1 MNLQKVTGRG
11 AFDMR
16 KRSAFAAAALA
27 ASTGAAMAFTTP
39 AAGQLGYDLY
49 NIVVNQG
56 VLGPVGFMAAVI
68 MLVVGVGG
76 LIRGSI
82 IPGVFSLIAAATIF
96 AADQIVTTL
105 GFVV

>member
-1 MNLQKVTGRG
+1 MKSQPLLS
-11 AFDMR
+11 A
-16 KRSAFAAAALA
+16 RSFALKKKALVAAALVAVSAGSA
-27 ASTGAAMAFTTP
+27 AAFTVP
-39 AAGQLGYDLY
+39 AAGDLGYDLY

-82 IPGVFSLIAAATIF
+82 VPGIMSLIAAATVF

-105 GFVV
+105 GYVV

>member
-1 MNLQKVTGRG
+1 MKLQVALSERLLAMKKAGLTGAVFVALSG
-11 AFDMR
+11 
-16 KRSAFAAAALA
+16 AAL
-27 ASTGAAMAFTTP
+27 AFTTP
-39 AAGQLGYDLY
+39 TAGQLGYDLY

-68 MLVVGVGG
+68 MLVIGVGG

>member
-1 MNLQKVTGRG
+1 MKPQTQLSAH
-11 AFDMR
+11 AFAL
-16 KRSAFAAAALA
+16 KKHWKITALVAAAA
-27 ASTGAAMAFTTP
+27 TGSAMAFTTP
-39 AAGQLGYDLY
+39 AVGDLGYDLY

-82 IPGVFSLIAAATIF
+82 LPGIMSLIAAATVF

>member
-1 MNLQKVTGRG
+1 MKLQRALSLHAHAV
-11 AFDMR
+11 
-16 KRSAFAAAALA
+16 KRAGL
-27 ASTGAAMAFTTP
+27 TGAAFVALSGAALAFTTP
-39 AAGQLGYDLY
+39 TAGQLGYDLY

-56 VLGPVGFMAAVI
+56 VLGPVGFMAAVL
-68 MLVVGVGG
+68 MLAIGVGG

-82 IPGVFSLIAAATIF
+82 VPGVLSLIAAATLF

>member
-1 MNLQKVTGRG
+1 MKLQSALSLR
-11 AFDMR
+11 ALDL
-16 KRSAFAAAALA
+16 KRRAWLIAAVLT
-27 ASTGAAMAFTTP
+27 ASSGGAMAFTTP
-39 AAGQLGYDLY
+39 AVGDLGYDLY

-82 IPGVFSLIAAATIF
+82 IPGIMSLIAAATVF

-105 GFVV
+105 GFTV

>member
-1 MNLQKVTGRG
+1 MNLPLKSFAPALAGR
-11 AFDMR
+11 
-16 KRSAFAAAALA
+16 KAATALLALA
-27 ASTGAAMAFTTP
+27 AMSTGALAFTTP
-39 AAGQLGYDLY
+39 AVGQLGYDLY

-56 VLGPVGFMAAVI
+56 VLGPVGFMAAVL
-68 MLVVGVGG
+68 MLVIGVGG

-82 IPGVFSLIAAATIF
+82 IPGVMSLIAAATLF